1 MGSRFLACRVSRTLT
16 FALMLMPALFS
27 TVTLAAGADEG
38 NPVSEHPTPGW
49 VDEFLET
56 LGADGKFN
64 ADKVIDFSLLPGP
77 FYSPE
82 MSLGLGVSAIGLYQ
96 VDRDDSVSQLSSL
109 VINGFASTNG
119 SVGMVIE
126 NKTFFNEDQQ
136 RFYIDA
142 EIYDAPD
149 VFYGV
154 GYDENHQ
161 DGNRVE
167 FSSRLLSL
175 RPMWLQRLSQ
185 TSFIGAGFDVSYAR
199 ASDITPAPPPV
210 DTQLLTESSRSAG
223 LNLLLNYDSRDS
235 VLGTKDGRLLQLD
248 YGFYRQALGSEED
261 FDVLTLLY
269 SEYMRTGRGEDVLAW
284 QVHGRFTD
292 GELPWDRLSLIGGG
306 GLLRGYNSGRYRD
319 NQMLLGQVEYRLDLP
334 WRHGMVFWLGAGAV
348 AAEISEFR
356 ADELLPTAG
365 IGYRFAIKPRVNLR
379 LDYGVG
385 DGETGFYFNVN
396 EAF

>member
-1 MGSRFLACRVSRTLT
+1 MRSRFFASIFARFLVVVMMLAV
-16 FALMLMPALFS
+16 PLFS
-27 TVTLAAGADEG
+27 VGTLAAGSAEG
-38 NPVSEHPTPGW
+38 HPVSEHPTPGW

-82 MSLGLGVSAIGLYQ
+82 MSLGLGISAIGLYQ
-96 VDRDDSVSQLSSL
+96 VDPHDNVSQISSL

-119 SVGMVIE
+119 SVGMVLE
-126 NKTFFNEDQQ
+126 NKSFLNEDQQ

-149 VFYGV
+149 VYYGV
-154 GYDENHQ
+154 GYSENHQ
-161 DGNRVE
+161 DENRVE

-185 TSFIGAGFDVSYAR
+185 TSFVGVGFDVSYAQ
-199 ASDITPAPPPV
+199 ASDITSAPPPV
-210 DTQLLTESSRSAG
+210 DSQVLTESSRSAG

-248 YGFYRQALGSEED
+248 YGLYRQALGSEEN
-261 FDVLTLLY
+261 FDVLTILY

-292 GELPWDRLSLIGGG
+292 GDVPWDRLSQIGGG

-319 NQMLLGQVEYRLDLP
+319 LQMLLTQVEYRLDLP

-348 AAEISEFR
+348 AAEASEF
-356 ADELLPTAG
+356 AGDELLPTAG
-365 IGYRFAIKPRVNLR
+365 IGYRFAIKPKVNLR